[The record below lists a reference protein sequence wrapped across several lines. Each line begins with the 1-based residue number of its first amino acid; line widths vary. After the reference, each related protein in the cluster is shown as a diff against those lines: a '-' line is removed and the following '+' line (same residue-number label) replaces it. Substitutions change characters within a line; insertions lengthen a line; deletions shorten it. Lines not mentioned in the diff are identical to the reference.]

1 MNKEQRMTPNVK
13 APLVLAGILA
23 ACSGPAA
30 TPSPTPSAGGP
41 AVIEQASP
49 SAPAMG
55 QMGGMVTAQLAPTR
69 GSNVRG
75 TVTFEPSGGG
85 VRVTAHLEGLPPGD
99 HGFHLHEIGDCS
111 APDASSA
118 GSHWNPTNQPH
129 GGPDSPQR
137 HAGDLGNITA
147 DASGTAHLDRELQGL
162 SLDGPQSAR
171 GRAVLVH
178 ANADDLKSQPA
189 GNAGARLAC
198 GVVGGAGASPAAP
211 SPGMTS
217 PSPGGAA
224 SPRDPSD

>member
-1 MNKEQRMTPNVK
+1 MRSNIKV
-13 APLVLAGILA
+13 PLVLAGILA
-23 ACSGPAA
+23 GCSGPAA
-30 TPSPTPSAGGP
+30 MPSPTPSPAGP

-49 SAPAMG
+49 APSAMG

-75 TVTFEPSGGG
+75 TVTFEPSGDG
-85 VRVTAHLEGLPPGD
+85 VRVTAHIEGLPPGD

-129 GGPDSPQR
+129 GGPDSPQH
-137 HAGDLGNITA
+137 HAGDLGNVTA
-147 DASGTAHLDRELQGL
+147 DANGTAHLEREVKGL

-171 GRAVLVH
+171 GRSVLVH
-178 ANADDLKSQPA
+178 AKADDLKSQPA
-189 GNAGARLAC
+189 GDSGPRLAC
-198 GVVGGAGASPAAP
+198 GVLGGPGSSPAEV
-211 SPGMTS
+211 SPGMTAS
-217 PSPGGAA
+217 PSPRGMA